1 MALRG
6 QASPYEPSP
15 GADVTAG
22 PSPVLAQYECA
33 MAAAKR
39 GKASR
44 AMLTDEWRQWVTE
57 YGGYFG
63 TERLDKQWHRRRRW
77 PWASLS

>member
-44 AMLTDEWRQWVTE
+44 AMLTHEWRQWVTQSTVVTSVPS
-57 YGGYFG
+57 GLTSSG
-63 TERLDKQWHRRRRW
+63 TEGGGGHGRR
-77 PWASLS
+77 